1 MAKGWIKLHRDI
13 LDHWVLSDPILLK
26 VWIFLLLRVNHEE
39 RAILVNGK
47 TVNVHQ
53 GQTWTSIRKISL
65 ALEMGINTVKRKL
78 AILEK
83 NEMIFLDS
91 RKGVGTL
98 ITVRNYALYQGL
110 EEPKKTGSGYTV
122 GYTGGYKVGTQS
134 DTQVDHKQE
143 YKNYKND
150 KELKKNN
157 GLPPDHPDYFEEV

>member
-26 VWIFLLLRVNHEE
+26 VWIYLLLRVNHEE
-39 RAILVNGK
+39 RTILVNGK
-47 TVNVHQ
+47 TIIVSQ
-53 GQTWTSIRKISL
+53 GQVWTSIRKLSV

-91 RKGVGTL
+91 RKGIGTL
-98 ITVRNYALYQGL
+98 ITVRNYAVYQGF
-110 EEPKKTGSGYTV
+110 EGAKKTDSGYT
-122 GYTGGYKVGTQS
+122 GEYTDGYKGGTQS

-143 YKNYKND
+143 YKNVIRMNKEIKNIGATPSD
-150 KELKKNN
+150 A
-157 GLPPDHPDYFEEV
+157 FEEY